1 MKSRREHGGEELPE
15 FLGGG
20 DAGTF
25 FFGVG
30 LVDVGAKRDH
40 VETGVGFGDDAAL
53 ESGMAGANFDL
64 MIEEVAIEGAHYFED
79 WRGSTGAPTGVT
91 GIVLNLGADQVEG
104 GCEGV
109 GDILFAG
116 VDGTALETAAV
127 EASVGDVDERE
138 IGRGFDEARDDGAHA
153 INAVGD

>member
-30 LVDVGAKRDH
+30 LVDVGAERDH

-53 ESGMAGANFDL
+53 ESGMAGADFD
-64 MIEEVAIEGAHYFED
+64 IVTEEIAIDRPHGFED
-79 WRGSTGAPTGVT
+79 GRGSTGAPAGVT
-91 GIVLNLGADQVEG
+91 GIVMNLGADQVEG
-104 GCEGV
+104 GGEGG

-116 VDGTALETAAV
+116 VDGAALEAAAV
-127 EASVGDVDERE
+127 EAAVGEGDERE

-153 INAVGD
+153 IDTVGD